1 MKKTG
6 IHIKAHVSPD
16 NRVSL
21 DYYLNNYLMF
31 HYNMVGKVASKYVKL
46 PIYAEMG
53 QYAEVQ
59 ANLSVAPTT
68 REALDILKV
77 LEDKGK
83 ALYAD
88 KSLSRLQERMS
99 KLQDIQEKYGEK
111 LVVCREKY
119 ALSS

>member
-1 MKKTG
+1 MKKIG
-6 IHIKAHVSPD
+6 IHIKAHVSND
-16 NRVSL
+16 NQITL
-21 DYYLNNYLMF
+21 YYYFNNYLMF
-31 HYNMVGKVASKYVKL
+31 YFDPKTGEAEKDVKL
-46 PIYAEMG
+46 PAYAGMG
-53 QYAEVQ
+53 EYANVTVGG
-59 ANLSVAPTT
+59 LFAPTT
-68 REALDILKV
+68 REAFDILKI